1 MVQTKY
7 YEDLPPIYCQT
18 LNEIEGD
25 LAREADPFRLSALLD
40 GAMFRQAKAVLDRKK
55 EDGFIRKYFS
65 LWADYLNTISLIRAQ
80 NLHWEL
86 SQLRLVLVDCGE
98 IPRTVFEES
107 LDVPPEQL
115 GAV

>member
-40 GAMFRQAKAVLDRKK
+40 GAMFRQAKAVLDRK
-55 EDGFIRKYFS
+55 RKTASSGSIF
-65 LWADYLNTISLIRAQ
+65 L
-80 NLHWEL
+80 
-86 SQLRLVLVDCGE
+86 CGR
-98 IPRTVFEES
+98 IT
-107 LDVPPEQL
+107 
-115 GAV
+115 